1 VSDFSVEI
9 AELSSYV
16 PSETAVYRE
25 QIDQLTGTLNSAAA
39 ELEAVGACGE

>member
-25 QIDQLTGTLNSAAA
+25 QIDQHTGTLTRATA
-39 ELEAVGACGE
+39 ELEADAACGE